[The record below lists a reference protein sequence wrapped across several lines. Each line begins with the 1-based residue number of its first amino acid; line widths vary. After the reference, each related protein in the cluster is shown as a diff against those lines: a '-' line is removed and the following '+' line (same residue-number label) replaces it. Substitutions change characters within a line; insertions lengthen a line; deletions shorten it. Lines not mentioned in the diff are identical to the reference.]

1 MSREKYSGWRYTL
14 EVVGHKETGKGN
26 KLPKQRKMKSKCYRE
41 RGTEKNQV
49 DLSPKFQKGSE
60 FKHGKD

>member
-1 MSREKYSGWRYTL
+1 M